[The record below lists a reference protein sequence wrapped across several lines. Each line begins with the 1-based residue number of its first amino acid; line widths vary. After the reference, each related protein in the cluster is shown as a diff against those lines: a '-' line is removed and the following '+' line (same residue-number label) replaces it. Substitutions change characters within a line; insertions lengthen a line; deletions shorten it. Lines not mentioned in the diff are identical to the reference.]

1 VQLAVNFARNNN
13 IRLTIKYVLRKDT
26 SSKLTIVEIPV
37 MTSWA
42 ETPAVAHFKSG
53 CIA

>member
-13 IRLTIKYVLRKDT
+13 IRLTIKYVLREDA
-26 SSKLTIVEIPV
+26 SPKLTIVEIPA
-37 MTSWA
+37 MTSSA
-42 ETPAVAHFKSG
+42 ETPAVVHFKSG